1 MSKIKILAIPSDQ
14 YGVGK
19 FRVMGP
25 YTHLQETYPNDFH
38 IDIKYNVEDNDSE
51 FDGYDVVVLHS
62 FIHNKVPFEKN
73 LVRADHLP
81 LMLSVMGAAGLVRGD
96 KVKVQLGSID
106 AMALDITGTVIE
118 KIVSSDNPLDTENA
132 SGDESMEDLEEAAT
146 GPIAIALNVNE
157 TPSED
162 APA

>member
-73 LVRADHLP
+73 LSR
-81 LMLSVMGAAGLVRGD
+81 
-96 KVKVQLGSID
+96 
-106 AMALDITGTVIE
+106 IE
-118 KIVSSDNPLDTENA
+118 WLKNK
-132 SGDESMEDLEEAAT
+132 
-146 GPIAIALNVNE
+146 
-157 TPSED
+157 
-162 APA
+162 